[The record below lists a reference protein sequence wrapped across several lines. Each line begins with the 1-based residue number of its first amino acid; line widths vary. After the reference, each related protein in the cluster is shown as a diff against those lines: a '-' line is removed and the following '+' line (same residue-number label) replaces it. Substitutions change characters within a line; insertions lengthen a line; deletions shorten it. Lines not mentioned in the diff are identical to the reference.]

1 MADIRQAQSPENLR
15 NGESFNSDLQLDS
28 ADNSPPTIRQPAA
41 NTTPRHVKSLIM
53 NFM

>member
-28 ADNSPPTIRQPAA
+28 ADNSPPIRQPAT
-41 NTTPRHVKSLIM
+41 NTTPRHVKSL
-53 NFM
+53 